1 MKESVLE
8 NKTRE
13 ELEKKQRINSLLS
26 VMFIDVV
33 IFVLYISQKILS

>member
-13 ELEKKQRINSLLS
+13 ELEKKQRINCLLS
-26 VMFIDVV
+26 VMFIDVL

>member
-13 ELEKKQRINSLLS
+13 EFEKKQRINCLLS